1 MIIEQFK
8 KGGANMYIDDTI
20 AAVATAPGEAG
31 IGIVRI
37 SGPKSLEIANLI
49 FRPISKKSSLLENP
63 RKLIYGHI
71 VDDESVLDEVL
82 IAFMK
87 GPYTFTKEDVV
98 EINCHGGYISVRKI
112 LELVIRRG
120 ARLADKG
127 EFTKRAFLNGRI
139 DLSQAEAI
147 MDIITSKTNASFE
160 IAQKQLEGNL
170 SSKIKDIRNIITM
183 DLAKITVAIDFPEED
198 EPEVTYDELS
208 EDLKRIS
215 DEIEVLIGS
224 FDKGKIMRDGL
235 KTVIVGKPNV
245 GKSSLL
251 NAILNESRAI
261 VTEIAGTT
269 RDIIEEYV
277 NIGGIPLR
285 IVDTAGIRE
294 TDDIVEQI
302 GVQKSKES
310 IESADLVIMM
320 LDSSRELTDED
331 IDILTSLDNKKSIIL
346 MNKTDLLP
354 AITEEDIEKYGKG
367 KTIIKISALE
377 KKGIE
382 ELEKEIE
389 KMVYEG
395 QLKTEN
401 DIMVTNA
408 RHKNSLETAFN
419 ACNDALEALGQ
430 NIELDIV
437 ETDFKIAWD
446 SLGKITGDTV
456 SEDLL
461 DTIFREFCIGK

>member
-1 MIIEQFK
+1 
-8 KGGANMYIDDTI
+8 MYIDDTI
-20 AAVATAPGEAG
+20 TAVATAPGEAG

-37 SGPKSLEIANLI
+37 SGPKSLDIANMI
-49 FRPISKKSSLLENP
+49 FRPVSKNTKISENP

-71 VDDESVLDEVL
+71 VDNDMKVDEVL
-82 IAFMK
+82 LSFMK
-87 GPYTFTKEDVV
+87 GPHTFTREDVV

-112 LELVIRRG
+112 LELAIKSG
-120 ARLADKG
+120 ARIADRG

-139 DLSQAEAI
+139 DLSQAEAT
-147 MDIITSKTNASFE
+147 MDVITSKTSASFD
-160 IAQKQLEGNL
+160 IAQKQLEGKL
-170 SSKIKDIRNIITM
+170 SSKIKEIRDILTL

-198 EPEVTYDELS
+198 EPEVTYEELLT
-208 EDLKRIS
+208 DLKKIK
-215 DEIEVLIGS
+215 DEVHALILS
-224 FDKGKIMRDGL
+224 FEKGKIMRDGL

-251 NAILNESRAI
+251 NAILKESRAI

-294 TDDIVEQI
+294 TEDIVEKI

-331 IDILTSLDNKKSIIL
+331 IEILTYLDNKKSMIL
-346 MNKTDLLP
+346 MNKTDLDQ
-354 AITEEDIEKYGKG
+354 AITVEDIKKYTHEKS
-367 KTIIKISALE
+367 IIKISALE
-377 KKGIE
+377 NKGIE
-382 ELEKEIE
+382 EIEKEIE

-395 QLKTEN
+395 ELQTEN

-408 RHKNSLETAFN
+408 RHKN
-419 ACNDALEALGQ
+419 ALEKAYTSCCDAIVALDS
-430 NIELDIV
+430 NIELDIA

-446 SLGKITGDTV
+446 SLGQITGDTV

>member
-1 MIIEQFK
+1 
-8 KGGANMYIDDTI
+8 MYIDDTI

-37 SGPKSLEIANLI
+37 SGPNSLDIANTI
-49 FRPISKKSSLLENP
+49 FRPVSKNINILENP

-71 VDDESVLDEVL
+71 IDKDIKVDEVL
-82 IAFMK
+82 LSFMK
-87 GPYTFTKEDVV
+87 GPHTFTREDIV

-112 LELVIRRG
+112 LELVIKSG
-120 ARLADKG
+120 ARIADRG

-139 DLSQAEAI
+139 DLSQAEAT
-147 MDIITSKTNASFE
+147 MDIITSKTSASFD
-160 IAQKQLEGNL
+160 IAQKQLEGKL
-170 SSKIKDIRNIITM
+170 SSKIKEIRDILTL

-198 EPEVTYDELS
+198 EPEVTYEELLA
-208 EDLKRIS
+208 DLKKIK
-215 DEIEVLIGS
+215 DEIHALILS

-251 NAILNESRAI
+251 NAILKESRAI

-294 TDDIVEQI
+294 TEDIVEKI

-331 IDILTSLDNKKSIIL
+331 IEILTYLDNKKSIIL
-346 MNKTDLLP
+346 MNKTDLAQ
-354 AITEEDIEKYGKG
+354 AITDEDIEKHTHGKSV
-367 KTIIKISALE
+367 IKISALE
-377 KKGIE
+377 NKGIE
-382 ELEKEIE
+382 EIEKEIE

-395 QLKTEN
+395 ELQTEN

-408 RHKNSLETAFN
+408 RHKNSLEKAYTSCCDAI
-419 ACNDALEALGQ
+419 DALDS
-430 NIELDIV
+430 NIELDIA

-446 SLGKITGDTV
+446 SLGQITGDTV

>member
-1 MIIEQFK
+1 
-8 KGGANMYIDDTI
+8 MYIDDTI

-37 SGPKSLEIANLI
+37 SGPKSLDIANMI
-49 FRPISKKSSLLENP
+49 FRPVSKNTNILENP

-71 VDDESVLDEVL
+71 VDNDIKVDEVL
-82 IAFMK
+82 LSFMK
-87 GPYTFTKEDVV
+87 GPHTFTREDIV

-112 LELVIRRG
+112 LELVIRSG
-120 ARLADKG
+120 ARIADRG

-139 DLSQAEAI
+139 DLSQAEAT
-147 MDIITSKTNASFE
+147 MDIITSKTSASFD
-160 IAQKQLEGNL
+160 IAQKQLEGKL
-170 SSKIKDIRNIITM
+170 SSKIKEIRDILTL

-198 EPEVTYDELS
+198 EPEVTYEELLA
-208 EDLKRIS
+208 DLKKIK
-215 DEIEVLIGS
+215 DEIHALILS

-251 NAILNESRAI
+251 NAILKESRAI

-294 TDDIVEQI
+294 TEDIVEKI

-331 IDILTSLDNKKSIIL
+331 IEILTYLDNKKSIIL
-346 MNKTDLLP
+346 MNKTDLAQ
-354 AITEEDIEKYGKG
+354 AITDEDIEKHTHGKS
-367 KTIIKISALE
+367 IIKISALE
-377 KKGIE
+377 NKGIE
-382 ELEKEIE
+382 EIEKEIE

-395 QLKTEN
+395 ELQTEN

-408 RHKNSLETAFN
+408 RHKNSLEKAYI
-419 ACNDALEALGQ
+419 ACSDAIKALNS
-430 NIELDIV
+430 NIELDIA

-446 SLGKITGDTV
+446 SLGQITGDTV